1 MQIKER
7 IRRYQISQSVGVQ
20 LTDVCVALSS
30 SVELSDD
37 GNVEALH
44 ELFPDLR
51 PETVAEGKTD
61 AMLSIGGLGRLS
73 QQVAGNLSNVLRG
86 LFTLHMVMNWDSAHS
101 FNNDFNDDTVKICSN
116 KAFYNIILLYLIE

>member
-1 MQIKER
+1 MYAEQR
-7 IRRYQISQSVGVQ
+7 TSMSLASQSVSVQ
-20 LTDVCVALSS
+20 LTDVCVALSG

-51 PETVAEGKTD
+51 PETVAEGETD

-73 QQVAGNLSNVLRG
+73 EQVAGNLSNVLCG
-86 LFTLHMVMNWDSAHS
+86 LFTLHVVMNRDLAHS
-101 FNNDFNDDTVKICSN
+101 FNNDTVKLHSN
-116 KAFYNIILLYLIE
+116 KACYYTIFTRFI